1 MKQSGL
7 FDKMKLDLKAI
18 KEDCKVLIIMKINKK
33 QNRGVN
39 GYQRKINIS
48 KILRR
53 KTYKLWR

>member
-39 GYQRKINIS
+39 GYQREINIS